1 MGLGRPTWLYG
12 MPLGAVM
19 GNSSNLL
26 CLLGTLTIPC
36 SPSSPLAPGSC
47 VLILVGQPLSLSRF
61 TPLTCCQPH
70 LTSCPSC
77 PCSPPLRGPC
87 PLGIPRSSKPSC
99 CFHVHSSWLG
109 KYL

>member
-1 MGLGRPTWLYG
+1 
-12 MPLGAVM
+12 MPLGAVV

-26 CLLGTLTIPC
+26 CLLGALTVPC

-47 VLILVGQPLSLSRF
+47 VLILVGQPLSLSQF
-61 TPLTCCQPH
+61 TPLTCCQ
-70 LTSCPSC
+70 LCSTSRLSC

-87 PLGIPRSSKPSC
+87 PLGILRSSKPGRCS
-99 CFHVHSSWLG
+99 HVHSSWLV